1 MGHFTTKKTGL
12 HRGTSRKGARL
23 QDGMLHAQDHSRRSF
38 LRNLGIVGTSG
49 FLLNKL
55 PVSATGMSPFMAAL
69 TTGNDERVLVMIRL
83 KGGNDGLNTFVP
95 VHDYGTYAQ
104 VRPDIH
110 LPQNELVDF
119 TPTLQ
124 GHPRLTPLKSLWNAG
139 RMRVV
144 QNVGYGDQNLSHF
157 RSSDIWAT
165 SVSEDNATAGVF
177 GSYLDGLYPDFLTNP
192 PVTPP
197 AIQIGGPGNLLFN
210 NANNF
215 NYAISTENP
224 TQLYNIARD
233 GQLYDVE
240 AVPDCTYGEQLGYV
254 RAVAN
259 TTFRYAG
266 VLADTFEAGTNT
278 SEYANDRL
286 GDQLALVARLLR
298 GGLKTRLFVV
308 EIDGFDTHANQPD
321 HHTRL
326 MDSLATNT
334 KAFFDDL
341 GAGDIAER
349 VLAFTFSEFG
359 RRVFQNG
366 SVGTDHGTSAP
377 MMLFGPGLNGN
388 GVTGGLPDL
397 TDLDDGFNMKHR
409 VDFRSVYAT
418 VLSNWLCIDGSLVDS
433 LLGATYDRIDTL
445 GLACEGAV
453 GVRNPRAES
462 LSLRAYLS
470 GGEVVL
476 EYDLPTAANV
486 GVHFFDVAGRKL
498 SSPVRGQRSGGAN
511 VERLPLSGIGW
522 ASGVYVVSLEV
533 NGKMHSRKLSLFR

>member
-1 MGHFTTKKTGL
+1 MGKFNKNTAGL
-12 HRGTSRKGARL
+12 RKGASL
-23 QDGMLHAQDHSRRSF
+23 KDGVLHEADHSRRSF

-55 PVSATGMSPFMAAL
+55 SVTATGMSPLMAAL
-69 TTGNDERVLVMIRL
+69 TTGDDERVLVMIRL
-83 KGGNDGLNTFVP
+83 KGGNDGLNTFIP
-95 VHDYGTYAQ
+95 VHDFGTYAQ

-110 LPQNELVDF
+110 LQQDELVDF
-119 TPTLQ
+119 TSTLK
-124 GHPRLTPLKSLWNAG
+124 GHPQLAPLQSMWNEGA
-139 RMRVV
+139 MRVV
-144 QNVGYGDQNLSHF
+144 QNVGYPDQSLSHF

-165 SVSEDNATAGVF
+165 SEPEEVQTAGIF
-177 GSYLDGLYPDFLTNP
+177 GRYLNGIYPDFLSSP

-210 NANNF
+210 NADDF

-233 GQLYDVE
+233 GQLHDVE

-266 VLADTFEAGTNT
+266 VLAEAFEAGENT

-308 EIDGFDTHANQPD
+308 EIDGFDTHANQLQN
-321 HHTRL
+321 HQYL
-326 MDSLATNT
+326 MNSLATNT

-341 GAGDIAER
+341 GSGDIDER

-377 MMLFGPGLNGN
+377 MMLFGKGLNGN
-388 GVTGGLPDL
+388 GMSGGLPDL
-397 TDLDDGFNMKHR
+397 TDLDNDFNMKYQ

-418 VLSNWLCIDGSLVDS
+418 VLSNWLCIDGTLVDE
-433 LLGATYDRIDTL
+433 LLGAEYERIDGL
-445 GLACEGAV
+445 GLACQGINSTA
-453 GVRNPRAES
+453 NPRAES
-462 LSLRAYLS
+462 IGMKAYLS
-470 GGEVVL
+470 GNDVVL
-476 EYDLPTAANV
+476 EYDLPAAANV
-486 GVHFFDVAGRKL
+486 GIHCFDVSGRKL
-498 SSPVRGQRSGGAN
+498 SSPLKGRRASGAN
-511 VERLPLSGIGW
+511 LDRFPLNSINW
-522 ASGVYVVSLEV
+522 ASGVHVVSLEV
-533 NGKMHSRKLSLFR
+533 NGRMYSRKLSFFR